1 MNITSQVIAIY
12 EKLPNDTTPSE
23 NPRAA
28 FAGCLVRAAGHD
40 FMDFR
45 INADN
50 TTSGGSDGCIN
61 FLDGDNAGLQ
71 SCLQRSGV

>member
-1 MNITSQVIAIY
+1 MNITKLVIAIY
-12 EKLPNDTTPSE
+12 EALPNDVTPIS

-28 FAGCLVRAAGHD
+28 FAGFLVRAAGHD

-50 TTSGGSDGCIN
+50 TTSGGMDGCIN
-61 FLDGDNAGLQ
+61 FSDGDNAGLQ
-71 SCLQRSGV
+71 TCL

>member
-1 MNITSQVIAIY
+1 V
-12 EKLPNDTTPSE
+12 TPSF

-50 TTSGGSDGCIN
+50 TTSGGMDGCIN

-71 SCLQRSGV
+71 SCI